1 MTNFLE
7 QLFVRQ
13 WKWFL
18 LLLFILVLIVGMNLN
33 TFSTK
38 YFVSDVII
46 EFRSLG
52 KRTKL
57 NPESDKMTFL
67 EGFFDQDVRSSSIW
81 YSTLSKSPA
90 IINSLIPVLREK
102 LPNLTHSKLRNLMKV
117 EWIRRTPGIRLKI
130 HHPDVSTSSYV
141 VNKWAKVF
149 VKYISDKRKDDVGN
163 SIKNI
168 SVLLVSSQKKLA
180 DLRSQKLNLENKFTL
195 TTINDLV
202 FQKNTAIANKYSLHD
217 KLYDI
222 IALPRT
228 FVFSLER
235 DLSLVKEW
243 ILLLKQ
249 PSQVERQAT
258 RRTKSRMRKSRIE
271 ILENLTILES
281 KYRVLISKG
290 KKLSKLSAIP
300 DFDILITRLKNLV
313 SALDPIIQNSNL
325 VISKVEKENFLYL
338 ESILSNSFRNKVSSA
353 TLKDLFKMSDAK
365 FRVFPEKKLKV
376 EILRRDIRDGIVRV
390 ENIKV
395 QKGTLLEK
403 IVKLQKETIRIS
415 NMRVNLEKLEDSI
428 DIQKRLVTPLTEQM
442 NELLVEKKMTLGSA
456 KIESLASESLSKE
469 MVRRNLLKLFAIS
482 LIILL
487 VGFSIIVI
495 KDRSRNFS
503 RKK

>member
-1 MTNFLE
+1 
-7 QLFVRQ
+7 
-13 WKWFL
+13 
-18 LLLFILVLIVGMNLN
+18 
-33 TFSTK
+33 
-38 YFVSDVII
+38 
-46 EFRSLG
+46 
-52 KRTKL
+52 
-57 NPESDKMTFL
+57 
-67 EGFFDQDVRSSSIW
+67 
-81 YSTLSKSPA
+81 
-90 IINSLIPVLREK
+90 
-102 LPNLTHSKLRNLMKV
+102 
-117 EWIRRTPGIRLKI
+117 
-130 HHPDVSTSSYV
+130 
-141 VNKWAKVF
+141 
-149 VKYISDKRKDDVGN
+149 
-163 SIKNI
+163 
-168 SVLLVSSQKKLA
+168 
-180 DLRSQKLNLENKFTL
+180 
-195 TTINDLV
+195 
-202 FQKNTAIANKYSLHD
+202 LHD